1 MSVFLDTGVLFAF
14 LNKRDERHDEAIDV
28 VRHAAGGEWGVP
40 YVSDFVADELL
51 TLARVRARGP
61 AVEKAAF
68 EILPLP
74 DPALPGLRMLVVD
87 RAVFTAAVG
96 LFTRHRARGLSF
108 TDATTLA
115 LIEEI
120 GIRRL
125 ASFDAGFR
133 GLATLVPAD

>member
-1 MSVFLDTGVLFAF
+1 MSVFLDTGVLFGF
-14 LNKRDERHDEAIDV
+14 LNERDERHEMAVDL
-28 VRHAAGGEWGVP
+28 VRRTAEGEWGVP

-61 AVEKAAF
+61 AVEKAAL

-74 DPALPGLRMLVVD
+74 DPAIPGLRMLVVD
-87 RAVFTAAVG
+87 RSVFAAAVA

-115 LIEEI
+115 LIDEV

-133 GLATLVPAD
+133 GLTTLVP